1 VHQWDVSC
9 LNPNRL
15 KFLARLAKK
24 VTNQSLQRAPVER
37 RYPILVAFAQQMLI
51 EVTDEAVDLFIR
63 CLAETHSRARRDRQ
77 TFRQQEAVTINE
89 KVILLRQLGQ
99 VVLDPAVT
107 DPQVRSD
114 IFTRIP

>member
-1 VHQWDVSC
+1 
-9 LNPNRL
+9 
-15 KFLARLAKK
+15 
-24 VTNQSLQRAPVER
+24 
-37 RYPILVAFAQQMLI
+37 M
-51 EVTDEAVDLFIR
+51 FIR
-63 CLAETHSRARRDRQ
+63 CLAETHGRARRDLQ

-114 IFTRIP
+114 IFTRIPRERLGTCRQIESQAF